1 MDKARTLLLKLGIR
15 STLKGFHFL
24 LYAMQLCLSDDMY
37 LLSVYKHLYVDV
49 AAHFG
54 TTRDNVDHC
63 IRTAI
68 SNCWYKGNRELFI
81 SIAGYELKQKP
92 ANGEFI
98 DILYNY
104 LCRKGQARTA
114 GSFLFSSLDS
124 AIFNIFVAP
133 ICGISCICL
142 FLYCCPCRRPVVTSV
157 FATELPISFNVLSAL
172 SNDSIFIFLLFCYSL
187 L

>member
-1 MDKARTLLLKLGIR
+1 MPVRSKGANMDKARTLLLRLGIR

-68 SNCWYKGNRELFI
+68 SNCWYKGNRDLLI
-81 SIAGYELKQKP
+81 SITGYELKQKP

-104 LCRKGQARTA
+104 LCQEG
-114 GSFLFSSLDS
+114 
-124 AIFNIFVAP
+124 
-133 ICGISCICL
+133 
-142 FLYCCPCRRPVVTSV
+142 
-157 FATELPISFNVLSAL
+157 
-172 SNDSIFIFLLFCYSL
+172 
-187 L
+187 